1 MKKLIYILIIV
12 LLSGCSAK
20 MDIDLDRDKVT
31 ETLIITTNKDYL
43 EKISEDELASK
54 LSDFE
59 YGYEN
64 YKDEFIYES
73 NNNISKKYTYTN
85 DYENYK
91 VMTFLNK
98 CYSDVNIER
107 RQDIIINTSS
117 QFLCYDYFDDLEE
130 IKIRIKSIY
139 KVKNHNSDKREGK
152 YYVWTINKENYL
164 EKPIEITFSNEY
176 DKEDTSSY
184 KLLFIGLI
192 IFGFVFFVLRKIKKA
207 NEY

>member
-73 NNNISKKYTYTN
+73 NNNISKNCHK
-85 DYENYK
+85 
-91 VMTFLNK
+91 
-98 CYSDVNIER
+98 
-107 RQDIIINTSS
+107 Q
-117 QFLCYDYFDDLEE
+117 
-130 IKIRIKSIY
+130 
-139 KVKNHNSDKREGK
+139 
-152 YYVWTINKENYL
+152 
-164 EKPIEITFSNEY
+164 
-176 DKEDTSSY
+176 
-184 KLLFIGLI
+184 
-192 IFGFVFFVLRKIKKA
+192 
-207 NEY
+207 